1 MKFSIITINLN
12 NSKGLSRT
20 VKSVINQDYFCFELI
35 IIDGGSIDESIQVI
49 SDFENNINYWI
60 SEKDKG
66 VYHAMNKGLEQ
77 ATGQYCIFLNSGDYF
92 TNGNVLNDVHNQIT
106 GDEDLVYGLISWE
119 DTQELWNPKENF
131 KDFEIAFHSPIPHQA
146 TFFKV
151 ETLRKMN
158 GYKENYKIISDW
170 GIMLEMILSR
180 KKIKKISM
188 IVSTCEKQG
197 ISFAYK
203 NRILK
208 ERIKYL
214 WNYAK
219 FTLLKGILY
228 QIKLKFK

>member
-1 MKFSIITINLN
+1 MISVITVNLN
-12 NSKGLSRT
+12 NLIGLKKT
-20 VKSVINQDYFCFELI
+20 FESVINQYQSSYEFI
-35 IIDGGSIDESIQVI
+35 IIDGGSKDGSVEFIKD
-49 SDFENNINYWI
+49 NNLHLSYWI

-77 ATGQYCIFLNSGDYF
+77 ATGKYCIFLNSGDYF

-119 DTQELWNPKENF
+119 DTHELWNPMENF
-131 KDFEIAFHSPIPHQA
+131 NDFEIAFHSPIPHQA

-180 KKIKKISM
+180 KKIKKIS
-188 IVSTCEKQG
+188 ILVSTCEKQG

-228 QIKLKFK
+228 QIRLKFK